1 VARIRLLLAEDQS
14 LVRGALKA
22 LLEMEDDLQVIA
34 EVADA
39 ETAVADTERL
49 QPDICILDIEMPGGG
64 GLAAAERLRSLCPE
78 VKVLI
83 VTTFARPGYLARALE
98 AGARGYLLKS
108 APAPQLADAIRRVHD
123 GGRVVDRDLAAEAL
137 GEPNPLTDRERDVLR
152 LVDAGHLGGRI
163 ADLLSLSEGT
173 VRNYLS
179 EAMSKLG
186 AQTRAEAARIARDKG
201 WI

>member
-1 VARIRLLLAEDQS
+1 MARIRLLLAEDQS

>member
-1 VARIRLLLAEDQS
+1 